1 MSILAFFLRRL
12 LYNFFFLS
20 LGSLRSFRLSSYK
33 LGPKLTRSLR
43 LSNSIYLKR
52 GALGGK
58 PAELYRFFRRLCL
71 QGLSEDQCMSLRN
84 LSQATAEAPGNIFF
98 LRAALPLRVKPAE
111 CRSLASSFCFLAS
124 TGLASGRVLNLAS
137 TSPRV
142 GPRDLAV
149 LLALLLSLRPSLRA
163 LRSLD
168 FFFVGGAA
176 IQSSKLFKALSL
188 WEPKKVFIAHSSAS
202 HTHNLNLVKRAALP
216 PRNLSTLSRD
226 SLPKLSGGGFGLFSY
241 FTGWA
246 DSEST
251 SIFFLRANNLY
262 NKSRYS
268 RNRQTYRTGVYWC
281 MWLTVLTVIGLYYYL
296 YVFLIKFTYLWAL
309 FYVSLLFFFF
319 YYFKSRVERHWSLV
333 SMLRVGE

>member
-1 MSILAFFLRRL
+1 VSILVFFFRRL

-20 LGSLRSFRLSSYK
+20 LGSLRSFRLSTYK

-43 LSNSIYLKR
+43 LSNSVYLKR

-58 PAELYRFFRRLCL
+58 PAELYRFFSRLCL
-71 QGLSEDQCMSLRN
+71 QGLGEDQCISLRN
-84 LSQATAEAPGNIFF
+84 LSQTTAGDPGNIFY
-98 LRAALPLRVKPAE
+98 LRALLPFKVKPAE
-111 CRSLASSFCFLAS
+111 CKSLVSSFCFLAN
-124 TGLASGRVLNLAS
+124 TGLASGRVLNLVS

-149 LLALLLSLRPSLRA
+149 PLALSLSLRPSLRA
-163 LRSLD
+163 LGGLD

-176 IQSSKLFKALSL
+176 IQSSKLLNALSL
-188 WEPKKVFIAHSSAS
+188 WEPKKVFLAHSPTN
-202 HTHNLNLVKRAALP
+202 HTYSLNLVKRAVLP
-216 PRNLSTLSRD
+216 TQSLSTLSKD
-226 SLPKLSGGGFGLFSY
+226 SLPKLSFGGVGFFSY
-241 FTGWA
+241 FTGWV

-296 YVFLIKFTYLWAL
+296 YVFLIKFTYLWVL
-309 FYVSLLFFFF
+309 FYVSLLCFFF